1 MTAVGSAPVAVG
13 AVDLGAT
20 SGRVIVGCFD
30 GDAVTLHTVRRFP
43 NGSQPLHGHL
53 SWDIDALW
61 EEIQEGL
68 RAAGAVARE
77 LGADGLAS
85 IGIDSWAVDYGL
97 LTPEGERIGEV
108 ISYRDDRTDGAQDIV
123 ASRVPA
129 AAQYDVTGLAQ
140 LPFNT
145 VYQLAIDGRLAAAP
159 DGTQALL
166 VPDLIGFLLTG
177 VRRTEMTNAST
188 TGALDV
194 RTGMWSEEILAAT
207 GTHPS
212 LFPEL
217 IAPGQMLGTV
227 SQPLAAALGIG
238 EIPVIA
244 VGSHDTASAV
254 LAVPAAEGP
263 AAYISSGT
271 WSLVGLELDS
281 PVVTEQARSAGFTN
295 ERGVDGTIRFLKNV
309 TGMWLLTE
317 CLDQWKEAGNE
328 HELTALLAAAADEP
342 EGTAL
347 IDATDPAFIPPGNM
361 ADRIVAAARTSEGEP
376 LHDPTPARIT
386 RCILDSLA
394 HSYARTLRTACDL
407 ANVPLPSTLH
417 VVGGGCQNTLLN
429 ELTASA
435 LDLTVIAGP
444 VEATALGN
452 ICKQLQ
458 ALGFIADGRAAIR
471 EVVRRSVTTS
481 FHHPTPQG
489 R

>member
-20 SGRVIVGCFD
+20 SGRVMVGFFD
-30 GDAVTLHTVRRFP
+30 GDAVTLHTAHRFP
-43 NGSQPLHGHL
+43 NGGRPLEGHL

-61 EEIQEGL
+61 EEIQQGL
-68 RAAGAVARE
+68 RAAGRLAVE

-97 LTPEGERIGEV
+97 LTPKGARLGEV
-108 ISYRDDRTDGAQDIV
+108 ISYRDDRTDGAQEAV
-123 ASRVPA
+123 AARVSA
-129 AAQYDVTGLAQ
+129 DEQYAVTGLAQ

-145 VYQLAIDGRLAAAP
+145 VYQLAVDDRLDTAP
-159 DGTQALL
+159 VGTQALL

-177 VRRTEMTNAST
+177 VRRTEATNAST

-194 RTGMWSEEILAAT
+194 RTGNWSTEILAAA
-207 GTHPS
+207 GAAPS

-217 IAPGQMLGTV
+217 IEPGQVLGTV
-227 SQPLAAALGIG
+227 RAPLAAELGVG
-238 EIPVIA
+238 EVPVIA

-254 LAVPAAEGP
+254 LAVPAVEEP

-281 PVVTEQARSAGFTN
+281 PVLSEQARAAGFTN

-309 TGMWLLTE
+309 TGMWLLSE
-317 CLDQWKEAGNE
+317 CLTQWKEAGDE
-328 HELTALLAAAADEP
+328 HELEELLEAAAEEP
-342 EGTAL
+342 EGIAL
-347 IDATDPAFIPPGNM
+347 IDATDPAFIPPGDM
-361 ADRIVAAARTSEGEP
+361 ADRIVAAARTPGGEP
-376 LHDPTPARIT
+376 FRDPTPARIT

-407 ANVPLPSTLH
+407 AGVPVPRALH
-417 VVGGGCQNTLLN
+417 VVGGGSQNVLLN

-435 LDLTVIAGP
+435 LDLRVVAGP

-452 ICKQLQ
+452 ICRQLQ
-458 ALGFIADGRAAIR
+458 ALGHIADGRGAVR
-471 EVVRRSVTTS
+471 EVVRRSVTTTAHGAVS
-481 FHHPTPQG
+481 DRG
-489 R
+489 